1 MKINFGKYK
10 NKNIETPKNSLMRPT
25 TAIAKS
31 IIFNTLDVEDFKLA
45 LDVFAGTGS
54 LGLEALSLGIE
65 KVIFCD
71 KNSNSTKSIRS
82 TLNKIEIERNRYE
95 VINGDFRQVIKSS
108 HFENYDLIFL
118 DPPFS
123 VSKYFE
129 ISLELIFNKK
139 KLSSDG
145 IIVLEIPSK
154 LKVNALEYFR
164 VWKEKTI
171 GDKIIYFLKNK

>member
-10 NKNIETPKNSLMRPT
+10 NKHIESPKNSQMRPT

-31 IIFNTLDVEDFKLA
+31 VIFNTLDLEKINLA
-45 LDVFAGTGS
+45 LDVFAGTGA
-54 LGLEALSLGIE
+54 LGIEGLSLGID

-71 KNSNSTKSIRS
+71 KNANSARAIRNS
-82 TLNKIEIERNRYE
+82 LKMIGIERERYE

-123 VSKYFE
+123 ISKYFE
-129 ISLELIFNKK
+129 ISLQLIFEKK
-139 KLSSDG
+139 KLSERG

-154 LKVNALEYFR
+154 LKVEALTNFDI
-164 VWKEKTI
+164 WKEKII